1 MSSALA
7 TKERAVFVEVFYDGE
22 PADVHDPLAALAIV
36 GYDGDNEDF
45 EYDPMVW
52 FYFEDEA
59 EYQRAQ
65 DPSNTEF
72 EFYVKEVEV

>member
-1 MSSALA
+1 MSTLV
-7 TKERAVFVEVFYDGE
+7 KERAVFVEVFYDGE
-22 PADVHDPLAALAIV
+22 PVDVHDPLAALAIV

-59 EYQRAQ
+59 EFERAK
-65 DPSNTEF
+65 DPDNTEF
-72 EFYVKEVEV
+72 EFYVREVEV